1 MLMSELLKLDLFSNS
16 SKEDFN
22 KEDIN
27 KEDFNQDFSQEDQTT
42 TTYIPE
48 EGTSEEQLMEQ
59 LGNQLE
65 EQLVEQL
72 ENQLG
77 DQTEDKI
84 EVSRHAYERLHE
96 RCGLSRKA
104 ATRMAEKAFY
114 IGMKHSDTKG
124 QINRWITSLY
134 FNNKNA
140 NNIRLYG
147 NFAYI
152 FCKKNPSNCLRNT
165 KQSKEPMEAKGSLN
179 GTSQKWNL
187 NHRWKRRQTRI

>member
-1 MLMSELLKLDLFSNS
+1 MSELLKLDLFSNS

-22 KEDIN
+22 KDN
-27 KEDFNQDFSQEDQTT
+27 LSKDFNQDFSQEDQTT

-48 EGTSEEQLMEQ
+48 EGTLGEQLMEQ
-59 LGNQLE
+59 LGNQLGNQLE
-65 EQLVEQL
+65 EQLV
-72 ENQLG
+72 
-77 DQTEDKI
+77 DQPEDKI

-152 FCKKNPSNCLRNT
+152 FCNKILVTVLEIPNNLKN
-165 KQSKEPMEAKGSLN
+165 
-179 GTSQKWNL
+179 
-187 NHRWKRRQTRI
+187 RWKPKDL

>member
-1 MLMSELLKLDLFSNS
+1 MSELLKLDLFSNY

-22 KEDIN
+22 QDIN
-27 KEDFNQDFSQEDQTT
+27 QDNLSKDFSQEDQTT
-42 TTYIPE
+42 TTYIS
-48 EGTSEEQLMEQ
+48 EGGTLGEQ
-59 LGNQLE
+59 LGNQLW
-65 EQLVEQL
+65 
-72 ENQLG
+72 

-152 FCKKNPSNCLRNT
+152 FCNKILVTVLEIPNNLKN
-165 KQSKEPMEAKGSLN
+165 
-179 GTSQKWNL
+179 
-187 NHRWKRRQTRI
+187 RWKPKDL

>member
-1 MLMSELLKLDLFSNS
+1 VLMSELLKLDLFSN
-16 SKEDFN
+16 N
-22 KEDIN
+22 N
-27 KEDFNQDFSQEDQTT
+27 KEDFNQDNFNKENINQEYQTN

-48 EGTSEEQLMEQ
+48 EETSEEH
-59 LGNQLE
+59 
-65 EQLVEQL
+65 LVEQP
-72 ENQLG
+72 
-77 DQTEDKI
+77 EDKI

-114 IGMKHSDTKG
+114 TGMKHSDTRG

-152 FCKKNPSNCLRNT
+152 FCNKILVTVLEIPNNLKN
-165 KQSKEPMEAKGSLN
+165 
-179 GTSQKWNL
+179 
-187 NHRWKRRQTRI
+187 RWKPKDL

>member
-1 MLMSELLKLDLFSNS
+1 MSELLKLDLFSNNN
-16 SKEDFN
+16 KENFN
-22 KEDIN
+22 KEN
-27 KEDFNQDFSQEDQTT
+27 FNQEDQTT
-42 TTYIPE
+42 TIYIPE
-48 EGTSEEQLMEQ
+48 EKS
-59 LGNQLE
+59 LE
-65 EQLVEQL
+65 EQLW
-72 ENQLG
+72 
-77 DQTEDKI
+77 DQQEDKI

-152 FCKKNPSNCLRNT
+152 FCNKILVTVLEIPNNLKN
-165 KQSKEPMEAKGSLN
+165 
-179 GTSQKWNL
+179 
-187 NHRWKRRQTRI
+187 RWKPKDL

>member
-1 MLMSELLKLDLFSNS
+1 MSELLKLDLFSNS

-48 EGTSEEQLMEQ
+48 NGTLGEQLMEQ

-152 FCKKNPSNCLRNT
+152 FCNKILVTVLEIPNNLKN
-165 KQSKEPMEAKGSLN
+165 
-179 GTSQKWNL
+179 
-187 NHRWKRRQTRI
+187 RWKPKDL

>member
-1 MLMSELLKLDLFSNS
+1 MSELLKLDLFSNN

-22 KEDIN
+22 K
-27 KEDFNQDFSQEDQTT
+27 DFSKDFSKEDQTN

-48 EGTSEEQLMEQ
+48 EKS
-59 LGNQLE
+59 LE
-65 EQLVEQL
+65 EQLGEQPEEQL
-72 ENQLG
+72 GEQP
-77 DQTEDKI
+77 EDKI

-114 IGMKHSDTKG
+114 TGMKHSDTRG

-152 FCKKNPSNCLRNT
+152 FCNKILVTVLEIPNNLKN
-165 KQSKEPMEAKGSLN
+165 
-179 GTSQKWNL
+179 
-187 NHRWKRRQTRI
+187 RWKPKDL

>member
-1 MLMSELLKLDLFSNS
+1 MVLMSELLKLDLFSNY

-22 KEDIN
+22 QDIN
-27 KEDFNQDFSQEDQTT
+27 QDNLSKDFSQEDQTT
-42 TTYIPE
+42 TTYIS
-48 EGTSEEQLMEQ
+48 EGGTLGEQ
-59 LGNQLE
+59 LGNQLW
-65 EQLVEQL
+65 
-72 ENQLG
+72 

-152 FCKKNPSNCLRNT
+152 FCNKILVTVLEIPNNLKN
-165 KQSKEPMEAKGSLN
+165 
-179 GTSQKWNL
+179 
-187 NHRWKRRQTRI
+187 RWKSKDL

>member
-1 MLMSELLKLDLFSNS
+1 MLMSELLKLDLF
-16 SKEDFN
+16 FN
-22 KEDIN
+22 NN
-27 KEDFNQDFSQEDQTT
+27 KEDFNQEDFNKENFNQENQTNT
-42 TTYIPE
+42 KYIPE
-48 EGTSEEQLMEQ
+48 DGTSEEQL
-59 LGNQLE
+59 
-65 EQLVEQL
+65 VEQP
-72 ENQLG
+72 
-77 DQTEDKI
+77 EDKI

-114 IGMKHSDTKG
+114 TGMKHSDTRG

-152 FCKKNPSNCLRNT
+152 FCNKILVTVLEIPNNLKN
-165 KQSKEPMEAKGSLN
+165 
-179 GTSQKWNL
+179 
-187 NHRWKRRQTRI
+187 RWKPKDL

>member
-1 MLMSELLKLDLFSNS
+1 MLMSELLKLDLFSN
-16 SKEDFN
+16 N
-22 KEDIN
+22 N
-27 KEDFNQDFSQEDQTT
+27 KEDFNQDNFNKENINQEDQTT
-42 TTYIPE
+42 TTYILE
-48 EGTSEEQLMEQ
+48 EKS
-59 LGNQLE
+59 LE
-65 EQLVEQL
+65 EQLVEQP
-72 ENQLG
+72 
-77 DQTEDKI
+77 EDKI

-114 IGMKHSDTKG
+114 TGMKHSDTRG

-152 FCKKNPSNCLRNT
+152 FCNKILVTVLEIPNNLKN
-165 KQSKEPMEAKGSLN
+165 
-179 GTSQKWNL
+179 
-187 NHRWKRRQTRI
+187 RWKPKDL

>member
-1 MLMSELLKLDLFSNS
+1 MSELLKLDLFSNS

-48 EGTSEEQLMEQ
+48 EGTLGEQLMEQ
-59 LGNQLE
+59 LGNQLGNQLE
-65 EQLVEQL
+65 EQLV
-72 ENQLG
+72 
-77 DQTEDKI
+77 DQPEDKI

-152 FCKKNPSNCLRNT
+152 FCNKILVTVLEIPNNLKN
-165 KQSKEPMEAKGSLN
+165 
-179 GTSQKWNL
+179 
-187 NHRWKRRQTRI
+187 RWKPKDF

>member
-1 MLMSELLKLDLFSNS
+1 MLMSELLKLDLFSNYS
-16 SKEDFN
+16 
-22 KEDIN
+22 
-27 KEDFNQDFSQEDQTT
+27 KEDFNQDINQDNLSKDNLSKDFSKDDQTI

-48 EGTSEEQLMEQ
+48 EGTLGKQLMEQ
-59 LGNQLE
+59 LENQLE

-72 ENQLG
+72 GNQL
-77 DQTEDKI
+77 EDKI

-104 ATRMAEKAFY
+104 ATRIAEKAFY

-152 FCKKNPSNCLRNT
+152 FCNKILVTVLEIPNNLKN
-165 KQSKEPMEAKGSLN
+165 
-179 GTSQKWNL
+179 
-187 NHRWKRRQTRI
+187 RWKSKDL

>member
-1 MLMSELLKLDLFSNS
+1 MLMSELLKLDLFSNY

-22 KEDIN
+22 QDIN
-27 KEDFNQDFSQEDQTT
+27 QDNLSKDFSQEDQTT
-42 TTYIPE
+42 TTYISE
-48 EGTSEEQLMEQ
+48 EGTLGEQ

-65 EQLVEQL
+65 EKLGEQLVEQL
-72 ENQLG
+72 G
-77 DQTEDKI
+77 DQPEDKI

-152 FCKKNPSNCLRNT
+152 FCNKILVTVLEIPNNLKN
-165 KQSKEPMEAKGSLN
+165 
-179 GTSQKWNL
+179 
-187 NHRWKRRQTRI
+187 RWKSKDL

>member
-1 MLMSELLKLDLFSNS
+1 MSELLKLDLFSNS

-77 DQTEDKI
+77 NQTEDKI

-96 RCGLSRKA
+96 RCGISRKA

-152 FCKKNPSNCLRNT
+152 FCNKILVTVLEIPNNLKN
-165 KQSKEPMEAKGSLN
+165 
-179 GTSQKWNL
+179 
-187 NHRWKRRQTRI
+187 RWKPKDL

>member
-1 MLMSELLKLDLFSNS
+1 MSELLKLDLFSN
-16 SKEDFN
+16 N
-22 KEDIN
+22 N
-27 KEDFNQDFSQEDQTT
+27 KEDFNQDNFNKENINQEYQTN

-48 EGTSEEQLMEQ
+48 EETSEEQLGEQ
-59 LGNQLE
+59 P
-65 EQLVEQL
+65 
-72 ENQLG
+72 
-77 DQTEDKI
+77 EDKI

-152 FCKKNPSNCLRNT
+152 FCNKILVTVLEIPNNLKN
-165 KQSKEPMEAKGSLN
+165 
-179 GTSQKWNL
+179 
-187 NHRWKRRQTRI
+187 RWKPKDL

>member
-1 MLMSELLKLDLFSNS
+1 MSELLKLDLFSNS

-59 LGNQLE
+59 LGN
-65 EQLVEQL
+65 
-72 ENQLG
+72 
-77 DQTEDKI
+77 QTEDKI

-152 FCKKNPSNCLRNT
+152 FCNKILVTVLEIPNNLKN
-165 KQSKEPMEAKGSLN
+165 
-179 GTSQKWNL
+179 
-187 NHRWKRRQTRI
+187 RWKPKDL

>member
-1 MLMSELLKLDLFSNS
+1 MSELLKLDLFSNNN
-16 SKEDFN
+16 KEYFNQKDLSQDNLSQDFN
-22 KEDIN
+22 KEDQIN
-27 KEDFNQDFSQEDQTT
+27 
-42 TTYIPE
+42 TTYVPE
-48 EGTSEEQLMEQ
+48 DGTSEEQL
-59 LGNQLE
+59 GNQP
-65 EQLVEQL
+65 
-72 ENQLG
+72 
-77 DQTEDKI
+77 EDKI

-114 IGMKHSDTKG
+114 TGMKHSDTRG

-152 FCKKNPSNCLRNT
+152 FCNKILVTVLEIPNNLKN
-165 KQSKEPMEAKGSLN
+165 
-179 GTSQKWNL
+179 
-187 NHRWKRRQTRI
+187 RWKPKDL

>member
-1 MLMSELLKLDLFSNS
+1 MSELLKLDLFSNS

-42 TTYIPE
+42 TTYISE
-48 EGTSEEQLMEQ
+48 EGTLGEQ

-65 EQLVEQL
+65 EKLGEQLVEQL
-72 ENQLG
+72 G
-77 DQTEDKI
+77 DQPEDKI

-152 FCKKNPSNCLRNT
+152 FCNKILVTVLEIPNNLKN
-165 KQSKEPMEAKGSLN
+165 
-179 GTSQKWNL
+179 
-187 NHRWKRRQTRI
+187 RWKPKDL

>member
-1 MLMSELLKLDLFSNS
+1 MSELLKLDLFSNN
-16 SKEDFN
+16 SKDSFS
-22 KEDIN
+22 K
-27 KEDFNQDFSQEDQTT
+27 DFNQENQTT

-48 EGTSEEQLMEQ
+48 EGTSEEQL
-59 LGNQLE
+59 
-65 EQLVEQL
+65 VEQQ
-72 ENQLG
+72 EN
-77 DQTEDKI
+77 KI

-114 IGMKHSDTKG
+114 TGMKHSDTRG

-152 FCKKNPSNCLRNT
+152 FCNKILVTVLEIPNNLKN
-165 KQSKEPMEAKGSLN
+165 
-179 GTSQKWNL
+179 
-187 NHRWKRRQTRI
+187 RWKPKDL

>member
-1 MLMSELLKLDLFSNS
+1 MSELLKLDLFSNS

-124 QINRWITSLY
+124 
-134 FNNKNA
+134 
-140 NNIRLYG
+140 
-147 NFAYI
+147 
-152 FCKKNPSNCLRNT
+152 
-165 KQSKEPMEAKGSLN
+165 
-179 GTSQKWNL
+179 
-187 NHRWKRRQTRI
+187 

>member
-1 MLMSELLKLDLFSNS
+1 MSELLKLDLFSNN
-16 SKEDFN
+16 N
-22 KEDIN
+22 KENFNQENIN
-27 KEDFNQDFSQEDQTT
+27 KEDQTT

-48 EGTSEEQLMEQ
+48 EGTSEEQL
-59 LGNQLE
+59 
-65 EQLVEQL
+65 VEQQ
-72 ENQLG
+72 EN
-77 DQTEDKI
+77 KI

-114 IGMKHSDTKG
+114 TGMKHSDTRG

-152 FCKKNPSNCLRNT
+152 FCNKILVTVLEIPNNLKN
-165 KQSKEPMEAKGSLN
+165 
-179 GTSQKWNL
+179 
-187 NHRWKRRQTRI
+187 RWKPKDL

>member
-1 MLMSELLKLDLFSNS
+1 MSELLKLDLFSSN
-16 SKEDFN
+16 N
-22 KEDIN
+22 KEN
-27 KEDFNQDFSQEDQTT
+27 FNQANFNQDFSQEDQTT

-48 EGTSEEQLMEQ
+48 NGTLGEQLMEQ

-152 FCKKNPSNCLRNT
+152 FCNKILVTVLEIPNNLKN
-165 KQSKEPMEAKGSLN
+165 
-179 GTSQKWNL
+179 
-187 NHRWKRRQTRI
+187 RWKPKDL

>member
-1 MLMSELLKLDLFSNS
+1 MSELLKLDLFSNS

-27 KEDFNQDFSQEDQTT
+27 KEDFNQDFSQEDQPT

-152 FCKKNPSNCLRNT
+152 FCNKILVTVLEIPNNLKN
-165 KQSKEPMEAKGSLN
+165 
-179 GTSQKWNL
+179 
-187 NHRWKRRQTRI
+187 RWKSKDL

>member
-1 MLMSELLKLDLFSNS
+1 MSELLKLDLFSNS
-16 SKEDFN
+16 SKEDF
-22 KEDIN
+22 N

-72 ENQLG
+72 KNQLG
-77 DQTEDKI
+77 DRTEDKI

-152 FCKKNPSNCLRNT
+152 FCNKILVTVLEIPNNLKN
-165 KQSKEPMEAKGSLN
+165 
-179 GTSQKWNL
+179 
-187 NHRWKRRQTRI
+187 RWKPKDL

>member
-1 MLMSELLKLDLFSNS
+1 MSELLKLDLFSNS

-22 KEDIN
+22 KDN
-27 KEDFNQDFSQEDQTT
+27 LSKDFNQDFSQEDQTT

-48 EGTSEEQLMEQ
+48 EGTLGEQLMEQ
-59 LGNQLE
+59 LGNQLGNQLE
-65 EQLVEQL
+65 EQLV
-72 ENQLG
+72 
-77 DQTEDKI
+77 DQPEDKI

-104 ATRMAEKAFY
+104 ATRMPEKVFY

-152 FCKKNPSNCLRNT
+152 FCNKILVTVLEIPNNLKN
-165 KQSKEPMEAKGSLN
+165 
-179 GTSQKWNL
+179 
-187 NHRWKRRQTRI
+187 RWKPKDF

>member
-1 MLMSELLKLDLFSNS
+1 MSELLKLDLFSN
-16 SKEDFN
+16 N
-22 KEDIN
+22 N
-27 KEDFNQDFSQEDQTT
+27 KEDFNQDNLSQDFNQEDQTT

-48 EGTSEEQLMEQ
+48 DGTSEEQL
-59 LGNQLE
+59 
-65 EQLVEQL
+65 VEQQ
-72 ENQLG
+72 EN
-77 DQTEDKI
+77 KI

-114 IGMKHSDTKG
+114 TGMKHSDTRG

-152 FCKKNPSNCLRNT
+152 FCNKILVTVLEIPNNLKN
-165 KQSKEPMEAKGSLN
+165 
-179 GTSQKWNL
+179 
-187 NHRWKRRQTRI
+187 RWKPKDI

>member
-1 MLMSELLKLDLFSNS
+1 MSELLKLDLFSN
-16 SKEDFN
+16 N
-22 KEDIN
+22 N
-27 KEDFNQDFSQEDQTT
+27 KEDFNQDNLSKDFSQDFSQEDQITA
-42 TTYIPE
+42 TYIPE

-59 LGNQLE
+59 LGNQL
-65 EQLVEQL
+65 
-72 ENQLG
+72 
-77 DQTEDKI
+77 EDKI

-152 FCKKNPSNCLRNT
+152 FCNKILVTVLEIPNNLKN
-165 KQSKEPMEAKGSLN
+165 
-179 GTSQKWNL
+179 
-187 NHRWKRRQTRI
+187 RWKSKDL

>member
-1 MLMSELLKLDLFSNS
+1 MSELLKLDLFSNS
-16 SKEDFN
+16 S

-77 DQTEDKI
+77 DQTKDKI

-152 FCKKNPSNCLRNT
+152 FCNKILVTVLEIPNNLKN
-165 KQSKEPMEAKGSLN
+165 
-179 GTSQKWNL
+179 
-187 NHRWKRRQTRI
+187 RWKPKDL

>member
-1 MLMSELLKLDLFSNS
+1 MSELLKLDLFSNS

-48 EGTSEEQLMEQ
+48 EGTSE
-59 LGNQLE
+59 
-65 EQLVEQL
+65 EQL

-152 FCKKNPSNCLRNT
+152 FCNKILVTVLEIPNNLKN
-165 KQSKEPMEAKGSLN
+165 
-179 GTSQKWNL
+179 
-187 NHRWKRRQTRI
+187 RWKPKDL

>member
-1 MLMSELLKLDLFSNS
+1 MSELLKLDLFSNY

-22 KEDIN
+22 QDIN
-27 KEDFNQDFSQEDQTT
+27 QDNLSKDFSQEDQTT
-42 TTYIPE
+42 TTYISE
-48 EGTSEEQLMEQ
+48 EGTLGEQ

-65 EQLVEQL
+65 EKLGEQLVEQL
-72 ENQLG
+72 G
-77 DQTEDKI
+77 DQPEDKI

-96 RCGLSRKA
+96 RCGFSRKA

-152 FCKKNPSNCLRNT
+152 FCNKILVTVLEIPNNLKN
-165 KQSKEPMEAKGSLN
+165 
-179 GTSQKWNL
+179 
-187 NHRWKRRQTRI
+187 RWKSKDL

>member
-1 MLMSELLKLDLFSNS
+1 MSELLKLDLFSNNN
-16 SKEDFN
+16 KKDFN
-22 KEDIN
+22 KENFN
-27 KEDFNQDFSQEDQTT
+27 KEDQTT
-42 TTYIPE
+42 TTYIYIPE
-48 EGTSEEQLMEQ
+48 EGAS
-59 LGNQLE
+59 E
-65 EQLVEQL
+65 EQLVEQQ
-72 ENQLG
+72 EN
-77 DQTEDKI
+77 KI

-114 IGMKHSDTKG
+114 TGMKHSDTRG

-152 FCKKNPSNCLRNT
+152 FCNKILVTVLEIPNNLKN
-165 KQSKEPMEAKGSLN
+165 
-179 GTSQKWNL
+179 
-187 NHRWKRRQTRI
+187 RWKPKDI

>member
-1 MLMSELLKLDLFSNS
+1 MSELLKLDLFSNNN
-16 SKEDFN
+16 KEDFN
-22 KEDIN
+22 KEDI
-27 KEDFNQDFSQEDQTT
+27 NQDFSQEDQTT

-65 EQLVEQL
+65 E
-72 ENQLG
+72 
-77 DQTEDKI
+77 KI

-96 RCGLSRKA
+96 RCGISRKA

-152 FCKKNPSNCLRNT
+152 FCNKILVTVLEIPNNLKN
-165 KQSKEPMEAKGSLN
+165 
-179 GTSQKWNL
+179 
-187 NHRWKRRQTRI
+187 RWKPKDL

>member
-1 MLMSELLKLDLFSNS
+1 MSELLKLDLFSNNNKENFNQEGFS
-16 SKEDFN
+16 KDFSKED
-22 KEDIN
+22 
-27 KEDFNQDFSQEDQTT
+27 QTNI
-42 TTYIPE
+42 TYIPE
-48 EGTSEEQLMEQ
+48 EKSFEEQLGEQ
-59 LGNQLE
+59 S
-65 EQLVEQL
+65 V
-72 ENQLG
+72 
-77 DQTEDKI
+77 DKI

-114 IGMKHSDTKG
+114 TGMKHSDTRG

-152 FCKKNPSNCLRNT
+152 FCNKILVTVLEIPNNLKN
-165 KQSKEPMEAKGSLN
+165 
-179 GTSQKWNL
+179 
-187 NHRWKRRQTRI
+187 RWKPKDL

>member
-1 MLMSELLKLDLFSNS
+1 MSELLKLDLFSN
-16 SKEDFN
+16 N
-22 KEDIN
+22 N
-27 KEDFNQDFSQEDQTT
+27 KEDFNQDNFNKENINQEDQTT

-48 EGTSEEQLMEQ
+48 EKS
-59 LGNQLE
+59 LE
-65 EQLVEQL
+65 EQLWEQA
-72 ENQLG
+72 
-77 DQTEDKI
+77 EDKI

-114 IGMKHSDTKG
+114 TGMKHSDTRG

-152 FCKKNPSNCLRNT
+152 FCNKILVTVLEIPNNLKN
-165 KQSKEPMEAKGSLN
+165 
-179 GTSQKWNL
+179 
-187 NHRWKRRQTRI
+187 RWKPKDL

>member
-1 MLMSELLKLDLFSNS
+1 MSELLKLDLFSNS
-16 SKEDFN
+16 SKED
-22 KEDIN
+22 IN
-27 KEDFNQDFSQEDQTT
+27 KEDFNQDINQDNLSKDNLSKVFSKEDKTT

-48 EGTSEEQLMEQ
+48 EGTLGEQ

-65 EQLVEQL
+65 EQLMEQL
-72 ENQLG
+72 EEQLV
-77 DQTEDKI
+77 DQPEDKI

-152 FCKKNPSNCLRNT
+152 FCNKILVTVLEIPNNLKN
-165 KQSKEPMEAKGSLN
+165 
-179 GTSQKWNL
+179 
-187 NHRWKRRQTRI
+187 RWKPKDF

>member
-1 MLMSELLKLDLFSNS
+1 MSELLKLDLFSNNN
-16 SKEDFN
+16 KEYFNQKDLNQDNLSQDFN
-22 KEDIN
+22 
-27 KEDFNQDFSQEDQTT
+27 QEDQTT

-48 EGTSEEQLMEQ
+48 EGTSEEQL
-59 LGNQLE
+59 
-65 EQLVEQL
+65 VEQQ
-72 ENQLG
+72 EN
-77 DQTEDKI
+77 KI

-114 IGMKHSDTKG
+114 TGMKHSDTRG

-152 FCKKNPSNCLRNT
+152 FCNKILVTVLEIPNNLKN
-165 KQSKEPMEAKGSLN
+165 
-179 GTSQKWNL
+179 
-187 NHRWKRRQTRI
+187 RWKPKDL

>member
-1 MLMSELLKLDLFSNS
+1 MSELLKLDLFSNS

-22 KEDIN
+22 KDN
-27 KEDFNQDFSQEDQTT
+27 LSKDFNQDFSQEDQTT

-48 EGTSEEQLMEQ
+48 EGTLGEQLMEQ

-72 ENQLG
+72 KNQLG

-152 FCKKNPSNCLRNT
+152 FCNKILVTVLEIPNNLKN
-165 KQSKEPMEAKGSLN
+165 
-179 GTSQKWNL
+179 
-187 NHRWKRRQTRI
+187 RWKPKDL

>member
-1 MLMSELLKLDLFSNS
+1 MSELLKLDLFSNNN
-16 SKEDFN
+16 KEDFN
-22 KEDIN
+22 KENIN
-27 KEDFNQDFSQEDQTT
+27 QEYQTN

-48 EGTSEEQLMEQ
+48 EETSEEH
-59 LGNQLE
+59 LE
-65 EQLVEQL
+65 EQP
-72 ENQLG
+72 
-77 DQTEDKI
+77 EDKI

-114 IGMKHSDTKG
+114 TGMKHSDTRG

-152 FCKKNPSNCLRNT
+152 FCNKILVTVLEIPNNLKN
-165 KQSKEPMEAKGSLN
+165 
-179 GTSQKWNL
+179 
-187 NHRWKRRQTRI
+187 RWKPKDL

>member
-1 MLMSELLKLDLFSNS
+1 MSELLKLDLFSN
-16 SKEDFN
+16 D
-22 KEDIN
+22 N
-27 KEDFNQDFSQEDQTT
+27 KEDFNQDNLSQDFNQEDQIN

-48 EGTSEEQLMEQ
+48 EGTSEEQLGEQ
-59 LGNQLE
+59 L
-65 EQLVEQL
+65 
-72 ENQLG
+72 
-77 DQTEDKI
+77 EDKI

-96 RCGLSRKA
+96 RCDLSRKA

-114 IGMKHSDTKG
+114 TGMKHSDTRG

-152 FCKKNPSNCLRNT
+152 FCNKILVTVLEIPNNLKN
-165 KQSKEPMEAKGSLN
+165 
-179 GTSQKWNL
+179 
-187 NHRWKRRQTRI
+187 RWKPKDL

>member
-1 MLMSELLKLDLFSNS
+1 MSELLKLDLFSNN
-16 SKEDFN
+16 N
-22 KEDIN
+22 KEN
-27 KEDFNQDFSQEDQTT
+27 FNQENFNEENLNQEDQTT
-42 TTYIPE
+42 TTYILE
-48 EGTSEEQLMEQ
+48 AETSEEQLGEQ
-59 LGNQLE
+59 P
-65 EQLVEQL
+65 
-72 ENQLG
+72 
-77 DQTEDKI
+77 EDKI

-114 IGMKHSDTKG
+114 TGMKHSDTRG

-152 FCKKNPSNCLRNT
+152 FCNKILVTVLEIPNNLKN
-165 KQSKEPMEAKGSLN
+165 
-179 GTSQKWNL
+179 
-187 NHRWKRRQTRI
+187 RWKPKDL